1 MSGYGKVKW
10 TVVNDYGGHELSESA
25 LK

>member
-10 TVVNDYGGHELSESA
+10 TVVNDYGGHELGESA